1 MTGRLEIAPSEHAE
15 RVAALAARLDREG
28 VDTYVV
34 LAPARVAWLSGFWFA
49 ATERIVALVVD
60 RRGGARLLVPRLELE
75 HAAEQAPFLGD
86 ARSYP
91 EHPGGGSGRHPM
103 AHLAD
108 LVREVTPTGGTLAS
122 DEGAYPYRWGYRGPS
137 LDEAWGQPSRTRP
150 AWVDDA
156 RMVKSA
162 AEIALMQEACV
173 WGDHAHRL
181 MQDAIRAG
189 VSPLEVSHEASLSA
203 TRAMLAQLGE
213 RYVPKAR
220 EGLPAQAMFIRGAN
234 TAHPHGLQRHGD
246 VQAGDVL
253 VTGAFGVVGGYESE
267 LERTLLVGEPDAQAL
282 RMLEAT
288 TAAQDAAFAALRP
301 GRTCAD
307 VERDVQTFVREEL
320 GMADLLRHHVG
331 HAFGIEGHEHPF
343 LDLDDPT
350 PIEAGMVF
358 SLEPGLYVPGL
369 GGFRHSDTVLVTEDG
384 CRNLCAF
391 PRDLDSLVLRA

>member
-1 MTGRLEIAPSEHAE
+1 MTGRLEILPAEHAE

-28 VDTYVV
+28 VDAFVV
-34 LAPARVAWLSGFWFA
+34 LTPARVAWLSGFWFA

-60 RRGGARLLVPRLELE
+60 RRGDARLLVPRLELE
-75 HAAEQAPFLGD
+75 HAIEQAPFLGEVR
-86 ARSYP
+86 AYP

-103 AHLAD
+103 EHLAE
-108 LVREVTPTGGTLAS
+108 LVRHVVPRGGTLAC
-122 DEGAYPYRWGYRGPS
+122 DENAYPYRWGYRGPS
-137 LDEAWGQPSRTRP
+137 LGEVWGAPLLVRP

-181 MQDAIRAG
+181 MQDAIHAG
-189 VSPLEVSHEASLSA
+189 VSPLELSHEASLTA
-203 TRAMLAQLGE
+203 TRAMLAALGD

-246 VQAGDVL
+246 VQNGDVL

-267 LERTLLVGEPDAQAL
+267 LERTLLVGEPDALAL

-307 VERDVQTFVREEL
+307 VERDVQRFVREEL

-350 PIEAGMVF
+350 PIEPGMVF

-391 PRDLDSLVLRA
+391 PRDLDSLLLRA